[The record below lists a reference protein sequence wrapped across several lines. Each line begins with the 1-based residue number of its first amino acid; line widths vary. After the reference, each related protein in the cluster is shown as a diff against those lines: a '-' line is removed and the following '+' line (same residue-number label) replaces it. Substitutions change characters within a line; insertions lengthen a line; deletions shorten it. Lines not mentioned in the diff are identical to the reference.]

1 MVHHFF
7 LDRLI
12 PTVTLSNTSDVT
24 SCNSSRR
31 ASNLQANMAKQRKS
45 NKPAKS
51 ANATR
56 ALNSLSSLESDV
68 MQVVW
73 ELGSAKAEEIR
84 LELESSHDLKDSTIR
99 TLLRRLEKKGVLEHS
114 VEGRAFV
121 YRPKVQADSF
131 AAKAVRGI
139 ADRFCRG
146 SIASLLMGMAGDEM
160 VSADELRALA
170 DKIEQ
175 SQHKTSEKKSRKRN
189 PQRKRKK
196 NS

>member
-1 MVHHFF
+1 
-7 LDRLI
+7 
-12 PTVTLSNTSDVT
+12 
-24 SCNSSRR
+24 
-31 ASNLQANMAKQRKS
+31 MARQRKPKKDS
-45 NKPAKS
+45 KLTAADKS
-51 ANATR
+51 LG
-56 ALNSLSSLESDV
+56 ALSALESVV

-73 ELGSAKAEEIR
+73 DRGSARAEEIR

-99 TLLRRLEKKGVLEHS
+99 TLLRRMEQKGVLEHT

-146 SIASLLMGMAGDEM
+146 SISSLLLGMAGDEL

-175 SQHKTSEKKSRKRN
+175 SQREADDKKPAKPGSPAKEKSKSRKR
-189 PQRKRKK
+189 KK
-196 NS
+196 S

>member
-1 MVHHFF
+1 
-7 LDRLI
+7 
-12 PTVTLSNTSDVT
+12 
-24 SCNSSRR
+24 
-31 ASNLQANMAKQRKS
+31 MAKRRKS
-45 NKPAKS
+45 NKPSKS
-51 ANATR
+51 TSA
-56 ALNSLSSLESDV
+56 LSSLENDV

-73 ELGSAKAEEIR
+73 DSGSAKAEEIR
-84 LELESSHDLKDSTIR
+84 LALESSHNLKDSTVR

-175 SQHKTSEKKSRKRN
+175 RQHETDEKKPK
-189 PQRKRKK
+189 QRKRKK
-196 NS
+196 SP